1 MMTEGEIIARLEEAG
16 ATVLAMPGR
25 GYSTGL
31 RTTRL
36 EVVHTALDAY
46 GWQTPRLRAPAPD
59 AAALG
64 RMDEAFSWLAF
75 IPEGKYVIRRI
86 VGARALV
93 HPLTGR
99 HLYPWR
105 RLGEMLGAD
114 HKSIQRW
121 HRQGIGMIAA
131 TGLK

>member
-16 ATVLAMPGR
+16 ATVLAMPGQ

-46 GWQTPRLRAPAPD
+46 GWQAPRLRAPAPD

-75 IPEGKYVIRRI
+75 IPEQKYVIRRI